1 MLISPGIALRTGNL
15 LNRATEMQRA
25 CLSALRRLPRNRTA
39 QRPIY
44 FEDRGAIFVS
54 LERATVAL
62 RKAVAQ
68 NLDEPTRREIAK
80 NDLRRRQLIVGAN
93 PNVSEN
99 FSS

>member
-1 MLISPGIALRTGNL
+1 MLTSPGIALRAGNL
-15 LNRATEMQRA
+15 LNRATEVQRA
-25 CLSALRRLPRNRTA
+25 CLSALRRLPRNRAA

-44 FEDRGAIFVS
+44 FEDRGAIFV
-54 LERATVAL
+54 LFERAAVAL

-68 NLDEPTRREIAK
+68 NLDEPTRREVTK
-80 NDLRRRQLIVGAN
+80 NDLRRRQFVIGAN